1 MAFVRHAVRFRMSML
16 LHDLKKYELTQAVYP
31 LFAEA
36 GIPYHVFALFDY
48 ERCVRINPIDPMY
61 IEDEQSLKSRIDSFL
76 IAAQGGD
83 ARDMTST
90 CGSTVRG
97 TAKRWLWSMNPRI
110 HPRTLRSWP

>member
-48 ERCVRINPIDPMY
+48 ERCGAH
-61 IEDEQSLKSRIDSFL
+61 KSDRPHVHRRR
-76 IAAQGGD
+76 AVA
-83 ARDMTST
+83 
-90 CGSTVRG
+90 
-97 TAKRWLWSMNPRI
+97 
-110 HPRTLRSWP
+110 

>member
-48 ERCVRINPIDPMY
+48 ERCVRINPIDPCT
-61 IEDEQSLKSRIDSFL
+61 SKTSSRLS
-76 IAAQGGD
+76 
-83 ARDMTST
+83 REST
-90 CGSTVRG
+90 LS
-97 TAKRWLWSMNPRI
+97 
-110 HPRTLRSWP
+110 

>member
-48 ERCVRINPIDPMY
+48 ERL
-61 IEDEQSLKSRIDSFL
+61 SL
-76 IAAQGGD
+76 
-83 ARDMTST
+83 
-90 CGSTVRG
+90 
-97 TAKRWLWSMNPRI
+97 I
-110 HPRTLRSWP
+110 HI